1 MKNKLLNYLLR
12 ARIWSDDRGQDM
24 VEYSMLVGLMTI
36 LGGSV
41 SAGVSEQIQII
52 FDRILELL
60 ELA

>member
-1 MKNKLLNYLLR
+1 MKNKLLNYLLH

-52 FDRILELL
+52 FNRIVELF
-60 ELA
+60 ELV

>member
-24 VEYSMLVGLMTI
+24 VEYAMLVGLMTI